1 MTKTNENRQ
10 KNQNSMA
17 AFFAN
22 PPGGAEH
29 GLKLIELKIQQQI
42 YFKNFWKLATFMLS
56 QKKISGKN

>member
-42 YFKNFWKLATFMLS
+42 YFKNF
-56 QKKISGKN
+56 